1 MNLEN
6 TNKLVINK
14 KTCEELFLLCYKGD
28 EMARIIIKRMAKK
41 KRAEGTIVMQ
51 ISAFAT
57 FSQNANARILSK
69 PVFIRGYSWRI
80 LSIRYHLTGYWLLV
94 RDFFVLRFIDSC
106 PIPLIIL
113 LKTTANARILSSMSK
128 RQITCRLELHSQRRV
143 NHQVA

>member
-41 KRAEGTIVMQ
+41 KRAKGTIVMQ

-69 PVFIRGYSWRI
+69 PVFIQGYSWRI
-80 LSIRYHLTGYWLLV
+80 LAIRFHLTGYWLLV
-94 RDFFVLRFIDSC
+94 RDFLRKIYLFVSSSSSTFKVNSRRSDSFFNVKASNYM
-106 PIPLIIL
+106 P
-113 LKTTANARILSSMSK
+113 TG
-128 RQITCRLELHSQRRV
+128 
-143 NHQVA
+143 VAQPTPS